1 MLGKEMFTGTS
12 RDTVPGRTLVKW
24 PCLAPPGPHAWARLC
39 QVSQLGWAF
48 HLGVFRHLGGGRRFS
63 LRLGGLP

>member
-1 MLGKEMFTGTS
+1 M
-12 RDTVPGRTLVKW
+12 VKW